1 MQNGNQGFGGTRWR
15 SLLVA
20 AVATVG
26 TLWASVAMATI
37 TQGDFSVF
45 GFFETR
51 EAGRWGEGSSSI
63 DSTPTKIL
71 HSGTQIYAVPG
82 QSFGMT
88 GGSYDFNHWDLV
100 EQRNLAD
107 VRPDYHMI
115 KNYKLLGR
123 FDTLLIK
130 DADFFAFYRPWYDSY
145 GSLKNNGR
153 QRPNTDV
160 RSYSSQGMSA
170 LQEQYFKDD
179 LREYYAQLNFTDN
192 FSARIGKQ
200 QVIWTEADALSG
212 TEVTNPVNATWHGV
226 YGAESPEDV
235 RTNLRMIKL
244 NYILPDYLKTAN
256 NEIEAFIIPGD
267 FQAANLIPQTDPR
280 NPWVAPAALFG
291 GCPVST
297 CGFGAIDTPF
307 PFNINQNG
315 QTLNVSELP
324 NASGWNFKQ
333 SMIALPFGPKIGGKQ
348 TYSYYDVILK
358 TLGRRPSNSLKNSE
372 FGVRLSSLLPIGN
385 GLQTSF
391 IYLYE
396 FRNDRPSTCTNCR
409 ASAVGEPG
417 AVSVAPGKFVIP
429 GFYTVKPHAGVP
441 VGGSFEVISEDNYRR
456 NNFFGM
462 TGTYYDKDL
471 TDIVYRYDVLYQPD
485 YAVGVPTTQNKKTLV
500 YSNGDGSQWTQF
512 TRWIIAADRP
522 TYIPWLSKQH
532 TFLTA
537 QFTETWQPDRPSN
550 ATTIVS
556 GNGKDR
562 ELSSVAFLAA
572 TNWLMNGQLT
582 AGNVFLWDIDNNVGE
597 LSTTNVYRYSRNVLL
612 GLNAEW
618 FIGRSGRFTDPYL
631 LSRQQ
636 RFNELEFTFTYEI

>member
-26 TLWASVAMATI
+26 TLWTSVAMATI

-51 EAGRWGEGSSSI
+51 DAGRWGEGSSSI
-63 DSTPTKIL
+63 DSTPTRYVN
-71 HSGTQIYAVPG
+71 SGTQRYAMPG

-88 GGSYDFNHWDLV
+88 GGSFDFNHWDLV

-115 KNYKLLGR
+115 KNYKFLGR

-130 DADFFAFYRPWYDSY
+130 DADFFAYYRPWYDSY
-145 GSLKNNGR
+145 GSLKNDGR

-160 RSYSSQGMSA
+160 IPYSAQGGSA
-170 LQEQYFKDD
+170 LQQQYFKDD

-212 TEVTNPVNATWHGV
+212 TEVTNPVNASWHGV
-226 YGAESPEDV
+226 YGAESLEDV
-235 RTNLRMIKL
+235 RTNVRMIKL
-244 NYILPDYLKTAN
+244 NYILPDFLKTAN
-256 NEIEAFIIPGD
+256 NEIEAFVIPGD
-267 FQAANLIPQTDPR
+267 FQGAGINTQTDPR
-280 NPWVAPAALFG
+280 NPWAVPAALFG
-291 GCPVST
+291 GCHV
-297 CGFGAIDTPF
+297 CGSGLDSPF

-315 QTLNVSELP
+315 QMVNVNQVP
-324 NASGWNFKQ
+324 NTIGWNSAQ
-333 SMIALPFGPKIGGKQ
+333 SMIALPFGPKIGGRQ
-348 TYSYYDVILK
+348 TYQYYDVVLK
-358 TLGRRPSNSLKNSE
+358 TLGRRPSNSLENSE
-372 FGVRLSSLLPIGN
+372 FGARYSTLLPIGN
-385 GLQTSF
+385 GLQASF

-396 FRNDRPSTCTNCR
+396 YRDARPSNCTNCGP
-409 ASAVGEPG
+409 AAVGEPG
-417 AVSVAPGKFVIP
+417 AVGLGGAFPGDFIAPGIF
-429 GFYTVKPHAGVP
+429 THRPHAGVP
-441 VGGSFEVISEDNYRR
+441 VGGMFEVLSEVNYRR
-456 NNFFGM
+456 NSFFGM

-471 TDIVYRYDVLYQPD
+471 TDIVYRYDILYQPD
-485 YAVGVPTTQNKKTLV
+485 HAVGVPTFVSPT
-500 YSNGDGSQWTQF
+500 GSAWTQL
-512 TRWIIAADRP
+512 TRWIIAGDRP

-537 QFTETWQPDRPSN
+537 QYTLTWQPDRPMD
-550 ATTIVS
+550 ATTILTS
-556 GNGKDR
+556 AGKDR
-562 ELSSVAFLAA
+562 EISNIAFLSA

-582 AGNVFLWDIDNNVGE
+582 AGNVILWDIDDNVGE
-597 LSTTNVYRYSRNVLL
+597 LSTTNVYRYSRNILL

-631 LSRQQ
+631 LSREQ